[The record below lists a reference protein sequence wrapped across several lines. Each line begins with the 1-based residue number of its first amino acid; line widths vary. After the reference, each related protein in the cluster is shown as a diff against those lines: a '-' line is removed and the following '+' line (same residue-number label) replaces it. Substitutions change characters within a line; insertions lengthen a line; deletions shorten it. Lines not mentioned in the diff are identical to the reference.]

1 MNRYNMELDRITVPE
16 GAVKGL
22 EKRVMTPKKHHNF
35 RTAVVVAAAC
45 IALSVTVVA
54 GVNAI
59 GGWDV
64 WTRGL
69 FERDSYI
76 ENIRKW
82 FPAYE
87 PGEDHEEEL
96 AEKEGQYI
104 VTATLEDN
112 VKVLDE
118 EIYEEIYTI
127 FAWAQENKPFRA
139 TDEEFEAMTEE
150 EKDEAFL
157 QASVNPVHEAM
168 VFQSMDEA
176 NEKLGV
182 HLLQSDLLTLQP
194 ESPIKMSV
202 FKLKT
207 GMLTGEE
214 VREEIPNGFQIWLRG
229 IYDHEEQKDVT
240 VQLRQEFTTVEGYPT
255 CAEFTY
261 EEAVEMTPVE
271 LENGIVAQYGADC
284 KTANAYVN
292 GDGVACTIRIQ
303 GKDGKTVE
311 KETLEA
317 VMLEVLKSLR

>member
-1 MNRYNMELDRITVPE
+1 MSKYQLELDKLTVPE
-16 GAVKGL
+16 SVVKGM
-22 EKRVMTPKKHHNF
+22 EKRVASLKKHHNF
-35 RTAVVVAAAC
+35 RTAVVAAAAC

-64 WTRGL
+64 RTLGL
-69 FERDSYI
+69 FERDDYI
-76 ENIRKW
+76 ESVREW

-87 PGEDHEEEL
+87 PGEDHEEGFV
-96 AEKEGQYI
+96 EKEDRYV

-118 EIYEEIYTI
+118 ALYEEIYTI

-139 TDEEFEAMTEE
+139 TDEEFEAMTED

-194 ESPIKMSV
+194 DSRIEMSV
-202 FKLKT
+202 FKLNT

-214 VREEIPNGFQIWLRG
+214 KREEIPNGFQICLRG
-229 IYDHEEQKDVT
+229 VYQYEGQENVT
-240 VQLRQEFTTVEGYPT
+240 VQLRQEFTTVAGCPT
-255 CAEFTY
+255 SAEFTY
-261 EEAVEMTPVE
+261 EQAVEMTTVE
-271 LENGIVAQYGADC
+271 LENGIVAQYGADS
-284 KTANAYVN
+284 KTANAFVTR
-292 GDGVACTIRIQ
+292 DGIACTVRIQ
-303 GKDGKTVE
+303 NGSGEALGKKD
-311 KETLEA
+311 LEEI
-317 VMLEVLKSLR
+317 MMEVLDSLK